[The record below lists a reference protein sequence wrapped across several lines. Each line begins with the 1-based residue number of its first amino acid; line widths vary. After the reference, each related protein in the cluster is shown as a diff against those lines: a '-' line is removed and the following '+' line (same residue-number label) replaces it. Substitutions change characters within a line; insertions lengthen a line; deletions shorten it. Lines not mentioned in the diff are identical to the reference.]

1 MEKEQWRK
9 PDGTL
14 IMTSIEDEIRS
25 VLVKE
30 QWRKPESAG
39 VGIFGE
45 EESGAVRRK
54 KQGRGH
60 QLKVCVGTDSQ
71 VKARVTEFATVI
83 VCLRK
88 GKGGFMYVC
97 GETTIR
103 KMSIRERMLREV
115 AKSIDVAYSLS
126 RLFTLYDVDLEVH
139 ADINT
144 NPNFKSN
151 DALKEAM
158 GYILGMGFTFKAK
171 PDAFASSAC
180 ANKMVQ

>member
-1 MEKEQWRK
+1 MEQLQKWRK

-14 IMTSIEDEIRS
+14 IRVPIEDEIRS
-25 VLVKE
+25 VLIKE
-30 QWRKPESAG
+30 KY
-39 VGIFGE
+39 
-45 EESGAVRRK
+45 
-54 KQGRGH
+54 QGNH
-60 QLKVCVGTDSQ
+60 LKVCIGTDSQ

-83 VCLRK
+83 VFLRK
-88 GKGGFMYVC
+88 GKGGFMY
-97 GETTIR
+97 
-103 KMSIRERMLREV
+103 
-115 AKSIDVAYSLS
+115 
-126 RLFTLYDVDLEVH
+126 VDLEVH

-158 GYILGMGFTFKAK
+158 GYIVGMGFAFKAK